1 MKERKA
7 CIDNLPEGTKVD
19 NLPEGTEVMH
29 IVFTSIRYNFSFSCI
44 LNM

>member
-7 CIDNLPEGTKVD
+7 CIDNLPLGTEVD
-19 NLPEGTEVMH
+19 NLPEGTKVFH
-29 IVFTSIRYNFSFSCI
+29 IVFTSI